1 LLADDYPLSARLRLV
16 LTRPRF
22 DPLRLRCL
30 MYDLLPLNCLAAGTA
45 GEIAELVGRA
55 DLVQRLRE
63 MGLASGVRVEIVQ
76 SGSPCIIRVNGH
88 RLCFR
93 DCESMGVLVRTVA
106 AA

>member
-1 LLADDYPLSARLRLV
+1 
-16 LTRPRF
+16 
-22 DPLRLRCL
+22 
-30 MYDLLPLNCLAAGTA
+30 MHDLLPLGCLTAGSA
-45 GEIAELVGRA
+45 GEIAEIVGRA

-63 MGLASGVRVEIVQ
+63 MGLASGVRVEVVQ
-76 SGSPCIIRVNGH
+76 GGSPCIIRVNGH